1 MKKIYFGLMA
11 TIAVLAAIFAAGCVQ
26 PTPPVQNTVG
36 ILYTKGV
43 GPMPSLLATGDIDAY
58 IAWQPIVE
66 VGPLTGIGRVV
77 TYSKDLPPP
86 GTWVHHPC
94 CVLVSRDDLKA
105 RNPALVDAMGT
116 ATILATNYI
125 NDHPDETAEITAD
138 WLAGKGNFTY
148 GNVSVSSVEVLEHAI
163 PTVEFSN
170 DPSESWVNGTLLFV
184 DALNNLSALKGSLAN
199 VSHERAEGL
208 LFDYSTYANATKQ
221 IETGSI
227 TVPAAEPGQVGVGYL
242 MSDHHAALFVAVK
255 KWEYFNS
262 TYGIALRPQDPAAS
276 KPELVDLI
284 VGGKKVATLKLVPA
298 DAGPG
303 LMQLAAINS
312 VQLAYV
318 GNPPAISAID
328 QGTPVHILMSVNK
341 EGSGVVASSKS
352 PATDWNS
359 LVQWAKDRSASG
371 KPLRV
376 AAPGKGSIQDIL
388 IRSAFRA
395 SGMNVQEVQI

>member
-1 MKKIYFGLMA
+1 
-11 TIAVLAAIFAAGCVQ
+11 
-26 PTPPVQNTVG
+26 
-36 ILYTKGV
+36 
-43 GPMPSLLATGDIDAY
+43 
-58 IAWQPIVE
+58 
-66 VGPLTGIGRVV
+66 
-77 TYSKDLPPP
+77 
-86 GTWVHHPC
+86 
-94 CVLVSRDDLKA
+94 
-105 RNPALVDAMGT
+105 VD
-116 ATILATNYI
+116 
-125 NDHPDETAEITAD
+125 
-138 WLAGKGNFTY
+138 
-148 GNVSVSSVEVLEHAI
+148 
-163 PTVEFSN
+163 
-170 DPSESWVNGTLLFV
+170 GTLLFV
-184 DALNNLSALKGSLAN
+184 DALNNLSALNGKLAN
-199 VSHERAEGL
+199 VSHEKAESL

-221 IETGSI
+221 IENGTI
-227 TVPAAEPGQVGVGYL
+227 IVPAMEPGQVGVGYL

-262 TYGIALRPQDPAAS
+262 TYGIALRPQDPTAS

-298 DAGPG
+298 DAGPS

-328 QGTPVHILMSVNK
+328 QGTPIHILMSVNK